1 MALYYRRHPPRD
13 VVDMDADM
21 IVRMDATKREEAV
34 GDLLEGDVALSAT
47 VAARHWD
54 QFTEGTA
61 R

>member
-1 MALYYRRHPPRD
+1 
-13 VVDMDADM
+13 MDADM

-34 GDLLEGDVALSAT
+34 GDLLEGDVELSVT

-54 QFTEGTA
+54 QFTDGAA